1 LNTSLGIALLAFFV
15 LLFAIALWSRG
26 RVRNAEDY
34 LVAGRR
40 LPLSLSAATLFATWF
55 GAGTMLTATDEVRDS
70 GLRATALEPIGAGLC
85 LVVAGLFFA
94 SRLWR
99 MHLITLPDFYRRRFG
114 LRAEILAS
122 IIMVPGY
129 FGWIAAQFVALAGIL
144 ELFWGIPFGH
154 GLWVVAGIGTA
165 YTLLGGMWSVT
176 LTDAA
181 QLVFILVGLAVLA
194 VTVMAELAGSGP
206 LWTALSRLAEGMP
219 ADKLTLI
226 PTENFASFVGWVSV
240 LAIGVLGNIPG
251 QDLTQRMF
259 ASRTA
264 DIARSACV
272 IAGVAYVA
280 LGFVPVLSGLAADVL
295 RVDTGDTATLPAL
308 AVALLSPPMQIVFV
322 LAVTSAVMSTIES
335 AILAPST
342 VLSNNLLL
350 KAWPRQP
357 LLRLSYGAT
366 LTIAAASL
374 GVAYLGRD
382 AYELLET
389 AYAVGMVGLFVPLT
403 IGLYSTRGGESAAIA
418 AMAAGILIWG
428 THLAL
433 GWEFFGGPWLK
444 DIGLPQELAAT
455 GFGWLAYEV
464 MAHRRASGVAERTTE

>member
-1 LNTSLGIALLAFFV
+1 MNTGLGIALLAFFV
-15 LLFAIALWSRG
+15 LLFGIALWSRG
-26 RVRNAEDY
+26 RVHNAEDY

-94 SRLWR
+94 SRLWT

-122 IIMVPGY
+122 VIMVPGY

-144 ELFWGIPFGH
+144 GLFWGIPLVH
-154 GLWVVAGIGTA
+154 GLWLVAAIGTA

-176 LTDAA
+176 MTDAA
-181 QLVFILVGLAVLA
+181 QLVFILIGLAVLA
-194 VTVMAELAGSGP
+194 VTVLAELAGSGP
-206 LWTALSRLAEGMP
+206 LWSGFSRLVEDLP
-219 ADKLTLI
+219 ADKLVLV
-226 PTENFASFVGWVSV
+226 PTEDFASFVGWMSV
-240 LAIGVLGNIPG
+240 LAIGILGNIPG

-264 DIARSACV
+264 NIARSACV
-272 IAGVAYVA
+272 IAGIAYVV
-280 LGFVPVLSGLAADVL
+280 LGFIPVLSGLAADAL
-295 RVDTGDTATLPAL
+295 RLDTGDTATLPAL

-342 VLSNNLLL
+342 VLSNNLLR
-350 KAWPRQP
+350 KVWPRQP
-357 LLRLSYGAT
+357 VLRLSYAAT

-374 GVAYLGRD
+374 GVAYLGQD

-403 IGLYSTRGGESAAIA
+403 IGLYSARGGESAALA
-418 AMAAGILIWG
+418 AMATGILIWG
-428 THLAL
+428 THLML
-433 GWEFFGGPWLK
+433 GWELFGGPWLARL
-444 DIGLPQELAAT
+444 GLPQELAAT
-455 GFGWLAYEV
+455 AFGWLAYEL
-464 MAHRRASGVAERTTE
+464 MAHRGAGAIADRKAA